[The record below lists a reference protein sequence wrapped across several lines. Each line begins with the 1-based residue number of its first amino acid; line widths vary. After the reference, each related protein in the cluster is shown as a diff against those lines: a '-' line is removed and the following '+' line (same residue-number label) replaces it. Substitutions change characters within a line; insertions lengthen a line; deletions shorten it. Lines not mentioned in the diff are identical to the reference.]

1 MVVAPDLFDP
11 IHAWE
16 ALCIAKEKLLGP
28 LGMATLDPDDWA
40 YRGDYDN
47 SNGSNDPSVAHGANY
62 HQVNYALRWSKP
74 YLKGDVFVFQ
84 GPEWVWP
91 VGFFL
96 RAYLKFAP
104 DKLAARP
111 EVMTILSNH
120 YKPIQ
125 SCKWK
130 GLPELT
136 NSGGKHC
143 PDSNPTQAWS
153 FATILEALKELS

>member
-62 HQVNYALRWSKP
+62 HQVNSTPCVCQNLTLR
-74 YLKGDVFVFQ
+74 
-84 GPEWVWP
+84 
-91 VGFFL
+91 
-96 RAYLKFAP
+96 
-104 DKLAARP
+104 
-111 EVMTILSNH
+111 I
-120 YKPIQ
+120 
-125 SCKWK
+125 
-130 GLPELT
+130 
-136 NSGGKHC
+136 
-143 PDSNPTQAWS
+143 
-153 FATILEALKELS
+153 